1 MIYPIPRKKM
11 LIPKKSPFT
20 KIPGIKKSPDFKNPH
35 SRNKKFWGFLNE
47 DFLGSQIPNPYPRNE
62 NSTVPRVQTYT
73 NKDLLSRGILVTGLS
88 NRFLSRS
95 RLCRGFKSLANPCGT
110 RIGIPTLSR
119 DNRPSLKNSIG
130 SINSVFEVFVQNTKL

>member
-35 SRNKKFWGFLNE
+35 SRNKKFWGLLNE
-47 DFLGSQIPNPYPRNE
+47 DCLGSQIPNPYPRNE

-95 RLCRGFKSLANPCGT
+95 RLCRGFKSRCKSLRDQDRDPDIVPGQPP
-110 RIGIPTLSR
+110 IPEKF
-119 DNRPSLKNSIG
+119 NWVKKFSI
-130 SINSVFEVFVQNTKL
+130 